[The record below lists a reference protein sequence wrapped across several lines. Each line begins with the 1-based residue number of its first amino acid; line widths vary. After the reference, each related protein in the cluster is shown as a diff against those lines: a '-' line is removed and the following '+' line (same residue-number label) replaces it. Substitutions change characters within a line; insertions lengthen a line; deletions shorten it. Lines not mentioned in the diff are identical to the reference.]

1 VLIVSRYALHVSVS
15 SVALSFSAML
25 AATSAIAADLPSR
38 KAAPEAI
45 LLAPQ
50 SAYSWTGFY
59 AGVTAGVGG
68 SGDKAKATAFGPCPQ
83 NFCTGTAGQ
92 PAVANDWV
100 NVIGIGNPGLPF
112 GTLSGQSIVGA
123 GGFTLGFN
131 QQVNQFVYG
140 LEGDVTFLSN
150 RQSHAT
156 SNSANYVDAGYY
168 SGANS
173 AISGR
178 FSGNASPT
186 AIGTARL
193 RFGVAMDRTLLFATG
208 GLAIGSVRSS
218 TAYSYNGLANINFG
232 GGNSYNIVSAA
243 NLAGSNTQTRV
254 GWTLGAGVEH
264 AIDDHL
270 TIKADVL
277 YYDLGN
283 VKTVAAGSYSDVG
296 YGKSTGATQA
306 YQATHQINGVLARA
320 GLNYK
325 F

>member
-1 VLIVSRYALHVSVS
+1 
-15 SVALSFSAML
+15 
-25 AATSAIAADLPSR
+25 
-38 KAAPEAI
+38 
-45 LLAPQ
+45 
-50 SAYSWTGFY
+50 
-59 AGVTAGVGG
+59 
-68 SGDKAKATAFGPCPQ
+68 
-83 NFCTGTAGQ
+83 
-92 PAVANDWV
+92 
-100 NVIGIGNPGLPF
+100 
-112 GTLSGQSIVGA
+112 
-123 GGFTLGFN
+123 
-131 QQVNQFVYG
+131 
-140 LEGDVTFLSN
+140 
-150 RQSHAT
+150 
-156 SNSANYVDAGYY
+156 
-168 SGANS
+168 
-173 AISGR
+173 
-178 FSGNASPT
+178 
-186 AIGTARL
+186 
-193 RFGVAMDRTLLFATG
+193 
-208 GLAIGSVRSS
+208 LAIGSVRSS